1 MESKIR
7 NYIYHNDANYT
18 SYDSLKCLFVYVFLF
33 MSLVTGI
40 FTIVTDLW
48 WGLCILVVLDTSFLL
63 YLIILRK
70 IKKSYSLRF
79 LSESIVDTLLSLLF
93 LSSALILLF
102 SAGYNSSGLVY
113 GTLISYTLFTILILV
128 YTICCAKSNSLQLAQ
143 NAEPKK
149 HLLLWGGLIPLSG
162 VTGMAIAKVIFKT
175 IEFGNQVVVY
185 ICYAIFM
192 IISSFFAFGNSNYIK
207 YYYCKKYKIMCDKNG
222 NTTSPNLEPT
232 KKLKRIKTKKRIPLA
247 IKILIGILGMPITFF
262 LIVFLI
268 LFIKT
273 LYRA

>member
-7 NYIYHNDANYT
+7 NYIYHDDANYT
-18 SYDSLKCLFVYVFLF
+18 SYDSLKYLFVYVFLF
-33 MSLVTGI
+33 MSLVTGT

-48 WGLCILVVLDTSFLL
+48 WGLCILIVLDASFLL

-70 IKKSYSLRF
+70 IKKSYRLRF

-93 LSSALILLF
+93 LSSALIVLF

-128 YTICCAKSNSLQLAQ
+128 YTICCAKSNSLQRAQ

-162 VTGMAIAKVIFKT
+162 VTGMAIAKAIFKT
-175 IEFGNQVVVY
+175 IEFGNQAVVY

-207 YYYCKKYKIMCDKNG
+207 Y
-222 NTTSPNLEPT
+222 
-232 KKLKRIKTKKRIPLA
+232 
-247 IKILIGILGMPITFF
+247 ILVT
-262 LIVFLI
+262 
-268 LFIKT
+268 
-273 LYRA
+273 